1 MLGAIWSDNESG
13 SGSGAVGRMS
23 TSGRVGVAG
32 VVVFVGRGIFNL
44 ALTIEILEK

>member
-1 MLGAIWSDNESG
+1 MLGSIWSDNESG
-13 SGSGAVGRMS
+13 SGSGAVGSMG

-32 VVVFVGRGIFNL
+32 VVVVVGRWIFNL